1 MVDNAAAVLL
11 APEAAA
17 ASITAAMLPTRRDSA
32 KAEESRFIRILREK
46 ACVIFN
52 MDNPADDD

>member
-1 MVDNAAAVLL
+1 
-11 APEAAA
+11 
-17 ASITAAMLPTRRDSA
+17 MLPTRRDSA
-32 KAEESRFIRILREK
+32 KAGESRFMGILREK